1 MTIFASD
8 NVTAACPEV
17 IQAINNANNGNVD
30 SYGDDQWTNN
40 LERKFS
46 ELFEKK
52 IKVFT
57 AITGTAANSLALSA
71 ITPNY
76 GNIYCHKISHINV
89 DECGAPEFFT
99 GGAKLITI
107 DGFNGKFSAEDLR
120 KNIRGEGVVHNTQP
134 STVSITQS
142 CETGVVYLSL
152 IHI

>member
-71 ITPNY
+71 IAIRLLCSLASFAN
-76 GNIYCHKISHINV
+76 
-89 DECGAPEFFT
+89 FF
-99 GGAKLITI
+99 
-107 DGFNGKFSAEDLR
+107 DR
-120 KNIRGEGVVHNTQP
+120 
-134 STVSITQS
+134 
-142 CETGVVYLSL
+142 
-152 IHI
+152 

>member
-1 MTIFASD
+1 MTNFASD

-52 IKVFT
+52 VKVFT

-99 GGAKLITI
+99 GGAKLTWWIIPIMLFVGFITPLPYNYWRLKAY
-107 DGFNGKFSAEDLR
+107 GLNC
-120 KNIRGEGVVHNTQP
+120 H
-134 STVSITQS
+134 
-142 CETGVVYLSL
+142 
-152 IHI
+152 

>member
-57 AITGTAANSLALSA
+57 VITGTAANSLALSA
-71 ITPNY
+71 ITPNCAIIAAILCFVRLTLPSPVFARPITKPY
-76 GNIYCHKISHINV
+76 PTSCFDRTPASEAISFILSAKQQLFDKRIKVKISDNKDFIIL
-89 DECGAPEFFT
+89 
-99 GGAKLITI
+99 KW
-107 DGFNGKFSAEDLR
+107 
-120 KNIRGEGVVHNTQP
+120 
-134 STVSITQS
+134 
-142 CETGVVYLSL
+142 
-152 IHI
+152 